1 MKFKLM
7 YFLILSL
14 YYSEGIY
21 ADKNEQ
27 LFNEGQNL
35 YTTHCLMCHGSKGMG
50 DGPVGNNLTKKL
62 PPLKMISQK
71 QIEDILKSGKI
82 GVMPDYRTTL
92 TAIQKQAV
100 ALYIIKDFSKKP

>member
-1 MKFKLM
+1 MKFKLI
-7 YFLILSL
+7 FTLILSYL
-14 YYSEGIY
+14 YSERVY
-21 ADKNEQ
+21 ADKNDQ
-27 LFNEGQNL
+27 LFTEGKNL

>member
-1 MKFKLM
+1 
-7 YFLILSL
+7 
-14 YYSEGIY
+14 
-21 ADKNEQ
+21 
-27 LFNEGQNL
+27 
-35 YTTHCLMCHGSKGMG
+35 
-50 DGPVGNNLTKKL
+50 
-62 PPLKMISQK
+62 MISQK